1 MAAMDVSDDY
11 ELVVRFNRKDE
22 SNANGAQEE
31 ENTNWMAL
39 HYEERMGKEKNAKA
53 DSKPRKPRPPKLK
66 LNSQLLLGERGLPLI
81 AKQCKGM
88 KLKPKQGSEGLQLTL
103 LLQMYDS
110 WAKQLMPGQDVD
122 QFYAKVE
129 KLGNERAVKDR
140 TELLIAGRNETN
152 FTGIQT
158 HTTEAENLIAQHN
171 RGMTSRFLAQDDD
184 QGEVELEIEDSND
197 DEEKPSS
204 KAKPS
209 ASTAKV
215 ASNDINLPEGDFD
228 APEGFED
235 DFGGY
240 GDD

>member
-1 MAAMDVSDDY
+1 MDVSDDD
-11 ELVVRFNRKDE
+11 ELVVRFNRNHDT
-22 SNANGAQEE
+22 NANGAQSE

-53 DSKPRKPRPPKLK
+53 DAKPRKPRPPKLK
-66 LNSQLLLGERGLPLI
+66 LNSHLLLGERGLPLL

-140 TELLIAGRNETN
+140 TELLIAGRNEAD

-158 HTTEAENLIAQHN
+158 HTTAAEALIAQHN
-171 RGMTSRFLAQDDD
+171 RSVTNRFLADDDD
-184 QGEVELEIEDSND
+184 QGEVELEIE
-197 DEEKPSS
+197 EMVEQIEKSSS
-204 KAKPS
+204 KAKSSTS
-209 ASTAKV
+209 AMQVTV
-215 ASNDINLPEGDFD
+215 ADINLPEGDYG
-228 APEGFED
+228 APEDFDEEFGAYD
-235 DFGGY
+235 D
-240 GDD
+240 DD